1 MHISNAVCAAAAL
14 AAGFAWI
21 RYSDA
26 EISRLKR
33 EISAAQ
39 RSAQEEKEKREHEEE
54 KREAE
59 RVGRIRA
66 EVHKLIPDPC
76 CAG

>member
-1 MHISNAVCAAAAL
+1 M
-14 AAGFAWI
+14 
-21 RYSDA
+21 
-26 EISRLKR
+26 
-33 EISAAQ
+33 
-39 RSAQEEKEKREHEEE
+39 REHEEE

-76 CAG
+76 CEG